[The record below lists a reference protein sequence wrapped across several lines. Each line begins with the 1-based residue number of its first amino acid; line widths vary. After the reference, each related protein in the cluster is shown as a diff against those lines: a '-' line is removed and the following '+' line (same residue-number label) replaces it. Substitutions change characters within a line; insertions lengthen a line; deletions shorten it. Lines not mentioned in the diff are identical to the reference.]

1 MYMTLQAVNSALFS
15 NAQTALTFHCVL
27 KCFLYKIITLFCSS
41 VGKSSINYMSTEQ
54 LNRIRFYKRSWSE
67 KQNVGGVMRRVQW
80 LGGGLV
86 TVSIILPHI

>member
-1 MYMTLQAVNSALFS
+1 
-15 NAQTALTFHCVL
+15 
-27 KCFLYKIITLFCSS
+27 
-41 VGKSSINYMSTEQ
+41 MSTEQ